1 MYLVREPA
9 GRTLTPLGTVWN
21 WTCRL
26 CTHSNPDDEDICCQR
41 CGAAK
46 K

>member
-1 MYLVREPA
+1 MPNERARPVT
-9 GRTLTPLGTVWN
+9 GTLLRGTTWN

-41 CGAAK
+41 CGATK
-46 K
+46 P

>member
-1 MYLVREPA
+1 MYLVRENA
-9 GRTLTPLGTVWN
+9 GAVPPLNGTTWN

-41 CGAAK
+41 CGAGK
-46 K
+46 P

>member
-1 MYLVREPA
+1 MHPA
-9 GRTLTPLGTVWN
+9 RARSVTGRLLHGTTWN

-26 CTHSNPDDEDICCQR
+26 CTYSNPDDEDICCQQ

-46 K
+46 R